1 MGARQEAEPFELG
14 FEEGPSG
21 EKLQRGSRQEEDE
34 LVWLLSVAKEP
45 SRTRTGSSLCGQRG

>member
-1 MGARQEAEPFELG
+1 MGAGQEAELFELG
-14 FEEGPSG
+14 FEERPSG

-45 SRTRTGSSLCGQRG
+45 SRTRTGSSLCGRRG